1 VLLFGLHFLSPPSL
15 SCEPLSALLDVDP
28 LDRGFERS
36 HSLDAKEQKATPLP
50 SLLVSTLS

>member
-1 VLLFGLHFLSPPSL
+1 VLLFGLRVLNRPSPSY
-15 SCEPLSALLDVDP
+15 EPLSAPLDVDP

-36 HSLDAKEQKATPLP
+36 HSLDAKAQKAMPLP